1 MRQKSITT
9 NMVLNMVKGAMGVVF
24 PLITFPYITRVLGVD
39 AIGQYN
45 FAASIVSYFVLIAG
59 LGISNYAIRNGAGY
73 RENALELETFVSQI
87 LTINILT
94 TLLSYFLLLILVAYV
109 DVMDSRAVILALS
122 LQIVFKTI
130 GVEWLYSVFEDYLFI
145 TTRSIAFQVLS
156 LILMFALVRSQNDIL
171 WYATITVIS
180 SAGTGIVGFFHARK
194 YCKLHLTRHPNIKKH
209 LKPILLFF
217 ATNLTVMIYVNS
229 DTTILGAVSGN
240 YAVGIYSVS
249 VKVYTL
255 VKSILASAIVVS
267 IPRMSALW
275 KNKDEVAFQS
285 LGAEIYDIFLTL
297 VIPAIIGIILLNKEI
312 IMLIAGPDFLD
323 ANFSLIILSV
333 ALFFCLGAGFWSQ
346 GVMIP
351 QNRENDVFK
360 ITAVSAIANI
370 ILNFILIPLF
380 QERAAALTTVIA
392 EAIVFFYCR
401 SASTKSLD
409 FGSKKDILLKILA
422 GCIPMILINLAVKC
436 LISTQWI
443 IAVLTVGLC
452 VPLYFSIEYILGN
465 TAVVKYKKEIMA
477 KLQR

>member
-1 MRQKSITT
+1 M
-9 NMVLNMVKGAMGVVF
+9 
-24 PLITFPYITRVLGVD
+24 
-39 AIGQYN
+39 
-45 FAASIVSYFVLIAG
+45 
-59 LGISNYAIRNGAGY
+59 
-73 RENALELETFVSQI
+73 
-87 LTINILT
+87 
-94 TLLSYFLLLILVAYV
+94 
-109 DVMDSRAVILALS
+109 
-122 LQIVFKTI
+122 
-130 GVEWLYSVFEDYLFI
+130 
-145 TTRSIAFQVLS
+145 
-156 LILMFALVRSQNDIL
+156 
-171 WYATITVIS
+171 
-180 SAGTGIVGFFHARK
+180 
-194 YCKLHLTRHPNIKKH
+194 
-209 LKPILLFF
+209 
-217 ATNLTVMIYVNS
+217 
-229 DTTILGAVSGN
+229 
-240 YAVGIYSVS
+240 
-249 VKVYTL
+249 
-255 VKSILASAIVVS
+255 KSILASAIVVS

-370 ILNFILIPLF
+370 ILNSILIPFF
-380 QERAAALTTVIA
+380 QERAAALTTVMA

-401 SASTKSLD
+401 SASTKLLD

-422 GCIPMILINLAVKC
+422 GCIPMILINHAVKC

>member
-109 DVMDSRAVILALS
+109 DVMDSRAVILVLS

-255 VKSILASAIVVS
+255 VKSILASAIVAS

-380 QERAAALTTVIA
+380 QERAAALTTVMA

-401 SASTKSLD
+401 SASTKLLD
-409 FGSKKDILLKILA
+409 FGSKKDILLKILV